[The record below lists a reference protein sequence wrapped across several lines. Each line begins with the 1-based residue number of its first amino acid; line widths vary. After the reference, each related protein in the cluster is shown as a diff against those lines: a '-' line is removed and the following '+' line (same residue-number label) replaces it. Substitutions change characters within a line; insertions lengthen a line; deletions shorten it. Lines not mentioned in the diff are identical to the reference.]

1 MFDIVT
7 IGHFAIDFIK
17 PLVGTRLRKRVG
29 GPPTYVSLSAKK
41 LGSSVSVISKVGG
54 DFPAKYIE
62 WLRRMGVDLSGL
74 KVCED
79 SKTTSFLLRYRP
91 DGERDLILKGRAPPI
106 SIEDLSPQL
115 KTRAIHI
122 SPIANEIAIDVIREA
137 GNIAPIISL
146 DPQGL
151 LRRFDSDGR
160 VSLHKMGELDFL
172 RQVKIFKSSE
182 REIKILTGREDT
194 AEALRKI
201 RGYGVEIAIATMGWK
216 GSFISFNNK
225 IFHVPAAKPRA
236 IVDLTGAGDTFIGA
250 FLAEYI
256 KGKEPLWCACVG
268 AAAASF
274 LIERVGPRGFR
285 GRRDVYRR
293 AVDVYEKALILG

>member
-1 MFDIVT
+1 
-7 IGHFAIDFIK
+7 
-17 PLVGTRLRKRVG
+17 
-29 GPPTYVSLSAKK
+29 
-41 LGSSVSVISKVGG
+41 
-54 DFPAKYIE
+54 
-62 WLRRMGVDLSGL
+62 
-74 KVCED
+74 
-79 SKTTSFLLRYRP
+79 
-91 DGERDLILKGRAPPI
+91 
-106 SIEDLSPQL
+106 
-115 KTRAIHI
+115 
-122 SPIANEIAIDVIREA
+122 
-137 GNIAPIISL
+137 
-146 DPQGL
+146 
-151 LRRFDSDGR
+151 
-160 VSLHKMGELDFL
+160 
-172 RQVKIFKSSE
+172 
-182 REIKILTGREDT
+182 